1 MYSQGKRLGLKKRNY
16 HVLDT
21 AAVLNV
27 ACARFSD
34 SIVRA
39 QLGKGGGGGE
49 KNALSLPSPRAFLA
63 FLFTERLFTTISE
76 PGTGYAERRRSM
88 RNHLFNKMQ
97 PTLLN
102 CM

>member
-1 MYSQGKRLGLKKRNY
+1 VYSQGKGLGIKKRNY

-34 SIVRA
+34 SSGRIKTTKAKIRRA

-49 KNALSLPSPRAFLA
+49 KNALSLPSPRAFFA
-63 FLFTERLFTTISE
+63 FLFTELLFMNGDGPCGTI
-76 PGTGYAERRRSM
+76 
-88 RNHLFNKMQ
+88 NFV
-97 PTLLN
+97 
-102 CM
+102 